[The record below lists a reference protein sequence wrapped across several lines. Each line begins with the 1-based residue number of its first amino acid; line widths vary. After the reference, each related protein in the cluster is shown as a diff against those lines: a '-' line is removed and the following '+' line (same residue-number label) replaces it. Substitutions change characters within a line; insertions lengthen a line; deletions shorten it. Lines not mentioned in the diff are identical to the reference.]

1 VAPNTYTKDQA
12 MTAFS
17 SMSTEDRPQTL
28 YGIDNLE
35 KLATATTIAF
45 DCETVG
51 LQPERGKLRLLQ
63 LAARGLPAVIIDCW
77 DLDDADWDTL
87 AEFFARIEG
96 RAWIAHN
103 AVFDLGWLQQ
113 HNLYPKGLVKCTML
127 ASKLLNNGIPNLK
140 HGLAAVSERYL
151 KRELSKEQQLSDW
164 SAPVLSASQLEYAAE
179 DVRVLLELDP
189 IICAFMAAG
198 NLYNAWG
205 CECAALPAMAQMWR
219 TGLPFNREKLLTL
232 QVELESSI
240 ENYGKKFL
248 VQLDDANLMGRS
260 TCAPRT
266 ADRCELGQR
275 FTRDST

>member
-1 VAPNTYTKDQA
+1 
-12 MTAFS
+12 MTAVL
-17 SMSTEDRPQTL
+17 SMPTADRPQTL
-28 YGIDNLE
+28 YGINNLE

-77 DLDDADWDTL
+77 DLDNSGWDKL
-87 AEFFARIEG
+87 AEFFAR
-96 RAWIAHN
+96 IAHN
-103 AVFDLGWLQQ
+103 AVFDLGWLQE
-113 HNLYPKGLVKCTML
+113 HNLHPKGLVKCTML

-164 SAPVLSASQLEYAAE
+164 NAPVLSASQLDYAAE

-219 TGLPFNREKLLTL
+219 TGLPFNREKLLAL

-248 VQLDDANLMGRS
+248 VQLDEALPEEHKLPREPDGSFNL
-260 TCAPRT
+260 RT
-266 ADRCELGQR
+266 K
-275 FTRDST
+275 DSGSVRAGT

>member
-1 VAPNTYTKDQA
+1 